1 MTNLPREVIEAQS
14 LYEQMYCAR
23 GDMENRIKEQQLYL
37 FADRTSSATM
47 QANHL
52 RLYFSSLAYV
62 LMNELRTQVLQGTEL
77 TQAQCHTIRLKLFKI
92 GARVRISVR
101 RIVVSMATGYPY
113 QNTFFQIM
121 KNLKL
126 AYPQLC

>member
-1 MTNLPREVIEAQS
+1 M
-14 LYEQMYCAR
+14 
-23 GDMENRIKEQQLYL
+23 K
-37 FADRTSSATM
+37 
-47 QANHL
+47 ANQL

-62 LMNELRTQVLQGTEL
+62 LMNELRIQGLQGTEL
-77 TQAQCHTIRLKLFKI
+77 AQAQCHIIRLELFKI

>member
-1 MTNLPREVIEAQS
+1 M
-14 LYEQMYCAR
+14 
-23 GDMENRIKEQQLYL
+23 
-37 FADRTSSATM
+37 
-47 QANHL
+47 
-52 RLYFSSLAYV
+52 
-62 LMNELRTQVLQGTEL
+62 
-77 TQAQCHTIRLKLFKI
+77 KLFKI

-113 QNTFFQIM
+113 QNTFSQIM

>member
-1 MTNLPREVIEAQS
+1 
-14 LYEQMYCAR
+14 
-23 GDMENRIKEQQLYL
+23 MENRIKEQQLYL

-47 QANHL
+47 KANQL

-62 LMNELRTQVLQGTEL
+62 LMNELRTQGLQGTEL
-77 TQAQCHTIRLKLFKI
+77 AQAQCHTIRLKLFKI